1 VRRRFFSGCFPFEC
15 FVVPDGPAWV
25 SGGGSALLGGC
36 SLAFLPYERSRRSDM
51 VMDLGA
57 AATPNNDVAGPIYQ
71 PPAKSN
77 TVSLKTQIFQTQ

>member
-1 VRRRFFSGCFPFEC
+1 
-15 FVVPDGPAWV
+15 
-25 SGGGSALLGGC
+25 
-36 SLAFLPYERSRRSDM
+36 M

-77 TVSLKTQIFQTQ
+77 TVSLDTQLYQTQ